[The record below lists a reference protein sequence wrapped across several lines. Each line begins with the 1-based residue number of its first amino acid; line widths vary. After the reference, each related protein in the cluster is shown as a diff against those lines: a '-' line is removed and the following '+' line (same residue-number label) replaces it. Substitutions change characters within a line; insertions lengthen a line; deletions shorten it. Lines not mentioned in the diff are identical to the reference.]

1 MSGAARSARF
11 EQAFLPHLDAAY
23 NLARWLTGSAQDARD
38 LVQEAYLRAF
48 EHYDSF
54 RGDSARAWLLAIV
67 RNTCYSHLR
76 KPAVSGE
83 TAEFDEQAHTPQ
95 RACEDPESLALE
107 AEDRERLAQAL
118 EELPEE
124 YREVIVLREL
134 EEMSYKEIARV
145 TGMPVGTVM
154 SRLARA
160 RERLRKQLTLAAAKG
175 PRP

>member
-1 MSGAARSARF
+1 VSGAARTARF

-23 NLARWLTGSAQDARD
+23 NLARWLTRSAQDARD

-76 KPAVSGE
+76 RPAVSGE
-83 TAEFDEQAHTPQ
+83 SAEFDEQAHTAE
-95 RACEDPESLALE
+95 RAGEDPESLALA
-107 AEDRERLAQAL
+107 AEDRERLVQAL

-124 YREVIVLREL
+124 SREVIVLREL
-134 EEMSYKEIARV
+134 EEMSYREIAGV

-160 RERLRKQLTLAAAKG
+160 RERLRKQLTVAAKG
-175 PRP
+175 ARP